1 MVRTYS
7 STATGPSGVLV
18 EIEASVQSGL
28 PAMVITG
35 LPGDIVKESRER
47 IRACIA
53 GLGFEIPSAKSTVH
67 LSPAAAKKQGSQLDL
82 GIALALLDAEK
93 AIRLSGPLDRIG
105 FLGELSLD
113 GRIRGIHNALVLAEA
128 ILESKQVDHL
138 FIPESNAAEV
148 ALLGK
153 ENITP
158 VTSLPELI
166 RILGSEIP
174 SPPFHRDIPLPA
186 TLPIKE
192 NEAGLFDSIIGQ
204 PIAKR
209 ALEVALAGNHHLLLV
224 GPPGVGKSLLASA
237 APSLL
242 PPLSRGELIELVRN
256 QGYIDFSD
264 SLLGLRPFRT
274 PHHSISPAA
283 LLGGGSG
290 TVLGGEVSLA
300 HAGILFLDELPEF
313 RKDALEGLREPLQSG
328 EIHLHRVGTSLR
340 LPARFVLIAAMN
352 PCPCGYAFQTHRRCV
367 CPPQKAFA
375 YRKRVSGPLFDRM
388 DLCVVLSPS
397 TNEMGNFGST
407 HAEVRQ
413 AIARVRAIQAKRDSA
428 LDLRAALPEEAR
440 AWLRTLQENEFPSYR
455 SIDKTLRVARTIAD
469 LDNQTKVSTDHL
481 REAWSLR
488 CRDFSIV

>member
-28 PAMVITG
+28 PAVVITG

-53 GLGFEIPSAKSTVH
+53 GLGFQIPSAKSTVH
-67 LSPAAAKKQGSQLDL
+67 LSPAAAKKQGSQLDV
-82 GIALALLDAEK
+82 GIALALLDSEK
-93 AIRLSGPLDRIG
+93 AISLPSPLNRIG

-113 GRIRGIHNALVLAEA
+113 GRIRGVQNALVLAEA
-128 ILESKQVDHL
+128 ILKGEQVDHL
-138 FIPESNAAEV
+138 FIPESNAEEV

-158 VTSLPELI
+158 VASLPELI
-166 RILGSEIP
+166 RLLGSQN
-174 SPPFHRDIPLPA
+174 PLPSFQPVFSFPEA
-186 TLPIKE
+186 RPSVE
-192 NEAGLFDSIIGQ
+192 NETGPLDAVLGQ

-209 ALEVALAGNHHLLLV
+209 ALEVALAGEHHLLLV

-242 PPLSRGELIELVRN
+242 PPLSRPELIQLVRN
-256 QGYIDFSD
+256 QGYVDFSD
-264 SLLGLRPFRT
+264 SLLGTRPFRS
-274 PHHSISPAA
+274 PHHSISSAA

-300 HAGILFLDELPEF
+300 HAGVLFLDELPEF

-352 PCPCGYAFQTHRRCV
+352 PCPCGYAFQAHKRCV

-388 DLCVVLSPS
+388 DLCVVLNPS
-397 TNEMGNFGST
+397 SEYETKSEVT
-407 HAEVRQ
+407 HSKVRES
-413 AIARVRAIQAKRDSA
+413 IARVRTVQAQRNPTQ
-428 LDLRAALPEEAR
+428 DLRASLGEEAQSWIR
-440 AWLRTLQENEFPSYR
+440 SLQKREFPSYR
-455 SIDKTLRVARTIAD
+455 SIDKTLRVARTVAD
-469 LDNQTKVSTDHL
+469 LEGESEISIDHL

-488 CRDFSIV
+488 CRDFSKV

>member
-28 PAMVITG
+28 PAVVITG
-35 LPGDIVKESRER
+35 LPGDIIKESRER

-53 GLGFEIPSAKSTVH
+53 GLGFQIPSAKSTVH

-93 AIRLSGPLDRIG
+93 AISLSSSLHRKG

-113 GRIRGIHNALVLAEA
+113 GRIRGVQNALVLAEA
-128 ILESKQVDHL
+128 ILKSEQVDHL

-158 VTSLPELI
+158 VASLPELI
-166 RILGSEIP
+166 RLLGAQAP
-174 SPPFHRDIPLPA
+174 LPPFQSAFSLPA
-186 TLPIKE
+186 AFSTAH
-192 NEAGLFDSIIGQ
+192 NGAGPLDTVRGQ

-209 ALEVALAGNHHLLLV
+209 ALEVALAGGHHLLLV

-242 PPLSRGELIELVRN
+242 PPLSRQELIELVRN
-256 QGYIDFSD
+256 QGYVDFSD
-264 SLLGLRPFRT
+264 SLLGIRPFRT

-290 TVLGGEVSLA
+290 AVLSGEVSLA

-328 EIHLHRVGTSLR
+328 EIHLHRVGASLR

-388 DLCVVLSPS
+388 DLCVVLSPAS
-397 TNEMGNFGST
+397 DEEENFGVT
-407 HAEVRQ
+407 HAKVRESV
-413 AIARVRAIQAKRDSA
+413 ARVRAIQAQRA
-428 LDLRAALPEEAR
+428 PAPDLRASLPPDAQS
-440 AWLRTLQENEFPSYR
+440 WLRSLQKREHPSYR

-469 LDNQTKVSTDHL
+469 LERQTEISADHL

-488 CRDFSIV
+488 CRDFSNV